1 MSHGRSAL
9 CWSSAL
15 FATTLIVMSY
25 LGWLPAQSL
34 LYFLSSAERK
44 ENKMKNLVVRYFT
57 GKLVYQGDS
66 TPVTINGKLGLT
78 WGSLFLIR
86 NRTESKEK
94 TTKLKTYF
102 FYHTPVPIQAQLHPF
117 LHHFSAPCCGLTQ
130 KVAQHHSHL
139 LTATTSQRHGG
150 ENWWKKIRTHRLRQN
165 YLLFKLFKR
174 KMIIVTTIYGSI

>member
-117 LHHFSAPCCGLTQ
+117 LHHFSAPCCGLPQ
-130 KVAQHHSHL
+130 QGKLSSVNWAGAPAGSWAPHGYS
-139 LTATTSQRHGG
+139 LTSPAVQLGRELEKGKTHG
-150 ENWWKKIRTHRLRQN
+150 LR
-165 YLLFKLFKR
+165 
-174 KMIIVTTIYGSI
+174 